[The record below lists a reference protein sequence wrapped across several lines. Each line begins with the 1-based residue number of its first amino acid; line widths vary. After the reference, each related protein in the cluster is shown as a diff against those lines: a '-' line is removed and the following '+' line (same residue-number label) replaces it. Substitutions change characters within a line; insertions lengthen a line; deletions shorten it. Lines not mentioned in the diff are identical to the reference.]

1 MITREHLHVIII
13 TSDLQ
18 LANKLENLVHLI
30 DGVVFTHHFNNAEH
44 ALERIR
50 EGDIDIAISDLELPD
65 INGVKLTEIIRRD
78 FPNTQVIIT
87 SEEKDYN
94 TMLAVMRNGAADFLT
109 HEVNLEELSV
119 AIMRAQELAASARG
133 AGQPYVQVDTKKT
146 DGVVDGV
153 DSSLGKIITV
163 YSPKGGTGVTTL
175 AINLAIAL
183 RGEESEIGL
192 VDTSVQFGDVPIL
205 LNELPSFSVLDLVSR
220 VHVLDPRIVEGSML
234 FHKSSGLYILA
245 APPKPEL
252 AEKVVGRDISQILEF
267 MRSMFSYIV
276 VNTSAYITEPCLAAL
291 DSGDVVLLT
300 TTQEVSAVRN
310 TRLFLELCDGLGIQ
324 KDKIFL
330 VLNRYNEKIKITSEQ
345 VSVSVEHPVFATVPL
360 DESTA
365 LQAANLGIPF
375 TLQAKETEIAQSVKS
390 LGGKLCEELTN
401 PDILSRKRIFS
412 PI

>member
-1 MITREHLHVIII
+1 MITREHLNVIII

-18 LANKLENLVHLI
+18 LANKIENLVHLI
-30 DGVVFTHHFNNAEH
+30 DGVVFIDQFNNAEH

-87 SEEKDYN
+87 SEEKDYD
-94 TMLAVMRNGAADFLT
+94 TMLAVMRNGAADFLS

-119 AIMRAQELAASARG
+119 AIMRAQDLAVSTRG
-133 AGQPYVQVDTKKT
+133 TGQPLPPADTIKT
-146 DGVVDGV
+146 DSVVDGV

-175 AINLAIAL
+175 AINLGIAL
-183 RGEESEIGL
+183 RGEDSEIGL

-205 LNELPSFSVLDLVSR
+205 LNELPSFSILDLVSR
-220 VHVLDPRIVEGSML
+220 IHVLDPRIIEGSML

-267 MRSMFSYIV
+267 MRSMFSIVV
-276 VNTSAYITEPCLAAL
+276 VNTSSYITEPCLAAL

-345 VSVSVEHPVFATVPL
+345 ISESVDHPVFATIPL
-360 DESTA
+360 DEQTA

-375 TLQAKETEIAQSVKS
+375 TLQAKETEISQSVKS
-390 LGGKLCEELTN
+390 LGEKICGELLK
-401 PDILSRKRIFS
+401 PDIMSRKRIFS
-412 PI
+412 PA

>member
-1 MITREHLHVIII
+1 MITREHLNVIII

-30 DGVVFTHHFNNAEH
+30 DGVVFIDHFNNAEH

-50 EGDIDIAISDLELPD
+50 EGDIDIVISDLELPD

-78 FPNTQVIIT
+78 FPNTQVIVI
-87 SEEKDYN
+87 SKEEDYN

-109 HEVNLEELSV
+109 HEANLEELSV
-119 AIMRAQELAASARG
+119 AIMRAQDLATSTRG
-133 AGQPYVQVDTKKT
+133 AGQPYPQVDTKKT
-146 DGVVDGV
+146 SGVAEGA

-183 RGEESEIGL
+183 RGEESEVGL

-267 MRSMFSYIV
+267 MRSMFSFVV
-276 VNTSAYITEPCLAAL
+276 VNTSTYITEPCLAAL
-291 DSGDVVLLT
+291 DSGDVVLLI

-310 TRLFLELCDGLGIQ
+310 TRLFFELCDGLGIQ

-330 VLNRYNEKIKITSEQ
+330 VINRYNEKIKITSEQ
-345 VSVSVEHPVFATVPL
+345 ISESVEHPVFATVPL
-360 DESTA
+360 DEPNA

-390 LGGKLCEELTN
+390 LGEELCEELSN
-401 PDILSRKRIFS
+401 PDIMSRKRIFS
-412 PI
+412 PT

>member
-1 MITREHLHVIII
+1 MITREHLNVITI
-13 TSDLQ
+13 TSDLP
-18 LANKLENLVHLI
+18 LANKIENLVHLI
-30 DGVVFTHHFNNAEH
+30 DGVVFIDHFNNAEH

-65 INGVKLTEIIRRD
+65 INGVKLTEIIHRD
-78 FPNTQVIIT
+78 FSNTQVIIT
-87 SEEKDYN
+87 SEEKDYE

-109 HEVNLEELSV
+109 HELNLEELSI
-119 AIMRAQELAASARG
+119 AIMRAQDLAASTRG
-133 AGQPYVQVDTKKT
+133 LDQHFPPSDKKT
-146 DGVVDGV
+146 DDAFETKE
-153 DSSLGKIITV
+153 SSLGKIITV

-183 RGEESEIGL
+183 RGEDSEIGL

-220 VHVLDPRIVEGSML
+220 IHVLDPRIVEGSML

-267 MRSMFSYIV
+267 MRSMFSFIV
-276 VNTSAYITEPCLAAL
+276 VNTSSYITEPCLAAL
-291 DSGDVVLLT
+291 DSGDVVLLN

-330 VLNRYNEKIKITSEQ
+330 ALNRYTEKIKITADQISE
-345 VSVSVEHPVFATVPL
+345 SVDHPVFATIPL
-360 DESTA
+360 DEATA

-375 TLQAKETEIAQSVKS
+375 TLQTKETEISQSVKS
-390 LGGKLCEELTN
+390 LGEKLCEEMAK
-401 PDILSRKRIFS
+401 PDIMSRKRIFS
-412 PI
+412 PT

>member
-1 MITREHLHVIII
+1 MITREHLNVITI

-18 LANKLENLVHLI
+18 LANKIENLVHLI
-30 DGVVFTHHFNNAEH
+30 DGVVFIEHFNNAEH

-78 FPNTQVIIT
+78 FSNTQVIIT
-87 SEEKDYN
+87 SEEKDYE
-94 TMLAVMRNGAADFLT
+94 TMLAVMRNGAADFLS
-109 HEVNLEELSV
+109 HELNLEELSL
-119 AIMRAQELAASARG
+119 AIMRAQDLAVSIRG
-133 AGQPYVQVDTKKT
+133 AGQPYPPADTKKT
-146 DGVVDGV
+146 DSAFGGG

-183 RGEESEIGL
+183 RGEDSEIGL

-220 VHVLDPRIVEGSML
+220 IHVLDPRIIEGSML

-267 MRSMFSYIV
+267 MRSMFSFVV
-276 VNTSAYITEPCLAAL
+276 VNTSSYITEPCLAAL
-291 DSGDVVLLT
+291 DSGDVVLLN

-310 TRLFLELCDGLGIQ
+310 ARLFLELCDALGIQ

-330 VLNRYNEKIKITSEQ
+330 ALNRYNEKIKITSEQ
-345 VSVSVEHPVFATVPL
+345 ISESVDHPVFATIPL
-360 DESTA
+360 DEATA

-375 TLQAKETEIAQSVKS
+375 TLQSRETEISQSVKL
-390 LGGKLCEELTN
+390 LGENLREELAK
-401 PDILSRKRIFS
+401 PDIMSRKRIFS
-412 PI
+412 PA

>member
-1 MITREHLHVIII
+1 MITREHLNVITIA
-13 TSDLQ
+13 SDQQ
-18 LANKLENLVHLI
+18 LANKIENLIHLI
-30 DGVVFTHHFNNAEH
+30 DGVVFIDQFNNAEH

-87 SEEKDYN
+87 SKEKDYD
-94 TMLAVMRNGAADFLT
+94 TMLAVMRNGAADFLS

-119 AIMRAQELAASARG
+119 AIMRAQDLAVSTRG
-133 AGQPYVQVDTKKT
+133 IGQPYPPADTKKS
-146 DGVVDGV
+146 DSIGQGV

-163 YSPKGGTGVTTL
+163 YSPKGGTGATTL

-183 RGEESEIGL
+183 RGEDSEIGI
-192 VDTSVQFGDVPIL
+192 VDTSVQYGDVPIL

-220 VHVLDPRIVEGSML
+220 IHVLDPRIIEGSML

-245 APPKPEL
+245 APPKPEH

-267 MRSMFSYIV
+267 MRSMFSFVV
-276 VNTSAYITEPCLAAL
+276 VNTSSYVTDPCLAAL
-291 DSGDVVLLT
+291 DSGDVVLLI

-310 TRLFLELCDGLGIQ
+310 TRLFFELCDGLGIQ

-330 VLNRYNEKIKITSEQ
+330 VINRYNEKIKITSEQ
-345 VSVSVEHPVFATVPL
+345 ISESVDHPVFATVPL
-360 DESTA
+360 DEQTA

-375 TLQAKETEIAQSVKS
+375 TLQAKETEISQSVKS
-390 LGGKLCEELTN
+390 LGEIICEELRK
-401 PDILSRKRIFS
+401 PDIMSRKRIFS
-412 PI
+412 PT

>member
-1 MITREHLHVIII
+1 MITREHLNVIII

-18 LANKLENLVHLI
+18 FASKLENLVHLI
-30 DGVVFTHHFNNAEH
+30 DGVVFIDHFNNAEH

-119 AIMRAQELAASARG
+119 AIMRAQELAVSARG

-345 VSVSVEHPVFATVPL
+345 VSVSVEHPVYATVPL
-360 DESTA
+360 DEPTA

-375 TLQAKETEIAQSVKS
+375 TLQAKETEIAQSVKT

-401 PDILSRKRIFS
+401 PDIMSRKRIFS